1 MIVLSVRCSNHSL
14 KELMNE
20 RIMEAQNKIHL
31 AVALVTLLSI
41 LFGCIL
47 LNNLWLLSLF
57 PKIHHQHK
65 SKRFHVTNSLIS
77 VDHSTA
83 QLFSQYPKNKKKVAC
98 SSDKIIDHLQR
109 EQWLKAVAEV
119 FEGKVY
125 LHISDKD
132 LGFYHH
138 VHGGMVVHLTSITEA
153 GKNYSSLV
161 YHRIPNSANHV
172 IQSLLLE
179 LAYMKSHQQ
188 TQLNGLPCIKQ
199 QNCAHKDVEFLSHNS
214 LRHYLVFE
222 SDATSRLAFTFVRDP
237 IQRFL
242 SAFTE
247 IDMLQTRMKQAKI
260 AKIPFKQ
267 PRRSFLRFTEFV
279 DHLLVKG
286 PSSLLFKE
294 YEEVGISMIAPMVGP
309 LSFMRTVESEDD
321 TQKNL
326 KRGLQV
332 FHYENFFADWL
343 SLAEIS
349 HIPELAVIAQHRNTR
364 YFDENLI
371 DLRRNS
377 TIASMFLALADEDA
391 KTRYFNF
398 IVLKCFSSNE

>member
-1 MIVLSVRCSNHSL
+1 
-14 KELMNE
+14 MNE
-20 RIMEAQNKIHL
+20 PMMEAQNKIHL
-31 AVALVTLLSI
+31 AIALTTLVSI

-47 LNNLWLLSLF
+47 LNNLWLQSLL

-65 SKRFHVTNSLIS
+65 SKRFHATNLLTLA
-77 VDHSTA
+77 DHSTG
-83 QLFSQYPKNKKKVAC
+83 QLFSQYPKNKKKVLC

-109 EQWLKAVAEV
+109 EQWMKAVAEV
-119 FEGKVY
+119 FEGKVF

-138 VHGGMVVHLTSITEA
+138 VHGGLVVHLTSSTEA
-153 GKNYSSLV
+153 QKNYSSLV

-179 LAYMKSHQQ
+179 LAYLKSHQQ
-188 TQLNGLPCIKQ
+188 TQLNDLPCTKQ

-222 SDATSRLAFTFVRDP
+222 SDAASRFAFTFVRDP
-237 IQRFL
+237 IQRFV

-247 IDMLQTRMKQAKI
+247 IDMLQTKLKHAKI

-279 DHLLVKG
+279 DHILVKG

-294 YEEVGISMIAPMVGP
+294 YEDVGISMIAPMVGP
-309 LSFMRTVESEDD
+309 LSFMRTTEVEDD
-321 TQKNL
+321 TKKNP
-326 KRGLQV
+326 KHGLQV
-332 FHYENFFADWL
+332 FHYENFLADWL
-343 SLAEIS
+343 SFAEIS
-349 HIPELAVIAQHRNTR
+349 YIPELAIIAQHRNSR
-364 YFDENLI
+364 YFDENLV

-377 TIASMFLALADEDA
+377 TIASMFLALADDDA

-398 IVLKCFSSNE
+398 ILLDCLSSNE